1 MGQNGF
7 LVTPRSG
14 MQFLKLGVFPLKARI
29 SGLNLSHL
37 SSPTEQKGHQRCV
50 HVAVPSHFRVGL
62 LPITT
67 SSGIS
72 ALKKGSLW
80 VPLHTSQDAWLLSKS
95 LQALLLERVWRQE
108 NPLTLLVGLQT
119 STATMENRVEIP

>member
-1 MGQNGF
+1 M
-7 LVTPRSG
+7 
-14 MQFLKLGVFPLKARI
+14 
-29 SGLNLSHL
+29 
-37 SSPTEQKGHQRCV
+37 
-50 HVAVPSHFRVGL
+50 AVPSYFRVGL

-95 LQALLLERVWRQE
+95 LQALNAGEDVEKRE
-108 NPLTLLVGLQT
+108 PSYIVGGN
-119 STATMENRVEIP
+119 AN